1 MKNIEE
7 KENLWYSVLYELYVL
22 LPFRLQFNELF
33 NPFTLKI
40 SL

>member
-33 NPFTLKI
+33 NTFTLKI